1 MVGDICMP
9 ESDYIEL
16 TAATASIKALLEA
29 FRTEWDRDCNRRYE
43 MEKMMLGR
51 IDALESWRDRT
62 EGSLK
67 IIVAVASVSITIS
80 TGIAIAYAKSQ
91 LGI

>member
-16 TAATASIKALLEA
+16 TKAVARIDTALKYFLDDWKQYCNQRYDAEKALL
-29 FRTEWDRDCNRRYE
+29 
-43 MEKMMLGR
+43 LR
-51 IDALESWRDRT
+51 IDKLESWRDRT
-62 EGSLK
+62 EGALK
-67 IIVAVASVSITIS
+67 IIIAVASVSITIS